1 MKASI
6 ALIVVATTAA
16 LAACGGK
23 PEQPAA
29 NGTSEATTGPA
40 TGANETP
47 ATETAT
53 ADASPPAFAQCKA
66 CHSVTPGQNMI
77 GPSLAGVYGRKAGT
91 EAGFAYSEPLKNSG
105 ITWNDAALDIWL
117 TSPAKDVPGTRMI
130 FAGYAD
136 PAQRKQVIA
145 YLKTL

>member
-1 MKASI
+1 MKAPI
-6 ALIVVATTAA
+6 ALIVISMTAT

-29 NGTSEATTGPA
+29 NDTSEATTGPA
-40 TGANETP
+40 PAANEIP
-47 ATETAT
+47 ATEA
-53 ADASPPAFAQCKA
+53 AEAAPPAFAQCKA
-66 CHSVTPGQNMI
+66 CHSVEPGQNMV
-77 GPSLAGVYGRKAGT
+77 GPSLAGVYNRKAGT
-91 EAGFAYSEPLKNSG
+91 EAGFAYSEPLKHSG
-105 ITWNDAALDIWL
+105 ITWDEAALDTWL
-117 TSPAKDVPGTRMI
+117 TNPAKDVPGTRMT